1 MLCSWFFSFNV
12 DCFFFLMIPRP
23 PRSTRTDTLFPYPT
37 LFRSH
42 CRFFYNDEVT
52 GFNFRRLNGRLEDF
66 LRELLRIGDAEAP
79 PAMAVQSEAIA
90 ALLPAFAAANRLG
103 LLPGAAPRIWTGN
116 RIRVPPHSDL
126 LETVAS
132 SLSAPR
138 QLPPFPPPPPP
149 NPHPSPLH

>member
-42 CRFFYNDEVT
+42 CRFFYNDAVT
-52 GFNFRRLNGRLEDF
+52 GFNFRRLNARLEAF

-79 PAMAVQSEAIA
+79 PAMAVQSAAIA
-90 ALLPAFAAANRLG
+90 ELLPAFAAANRLG
-103 LLPGAAPRIWTGN
+103 LPPGAAPRIWIGTC
-116 RIRVPPHSDL
+116 IRVAPPYAL
-126 LETVAS
+126 TETAIGREHV
-132 SLSAPR
+132 
-138 QLPPFPPPPPP
+138 
-149 NPHPSPLH
+149 